1 MANLGAQARS
11 QSNSPHP
18 PQTDH
23 LESSLE
29 YALKNARVVTR
40 DEDFIGSVLVRDGQ
54 IASVDR
60 GLAQTGEDLAGDVLM
75 PGIIDIHTDNLEK
88 HFYPRPNIDWDPVSA
103 AVVHDGGCLSVGVT
117 TVFDSLSL
125 GSFNG
130 SAARG
135 KANLHRLTEGLATA
149 AKADMLKAEHRI
161 HWRCETTSD
170 VLREWLLDF
179 SEHPMSTMFSLMDHT
194 PGQRQYRNIETYL
207 RNWRDNGMT
216 QEAID
221 IRLAE
226 CRERQARNG
235 DTNAALVAEVAKD
248 RCATLISHD
257 DETAEHV
264 DRAADFGATVAEFPV
279 TLEAAAR
286 AQARGMTIVM
296 GGPNLM
302 RGGSYSGNVPA
313 AELAEHNLLEA
324 FASDYVPRSLIECAF
339 RLTAPGFDWSLAK
352 AVATVT
358 ATVAEAADLPD
369 RGVVEVGKRA
379 DLLRVRVAGT
389 MPILKSVWAQG
400 LRVA

>member
-1 MANLGAQARS
+1 M
-11 QSNSPHP
+11 
-18 PQTDH
+18 
-23 LESSLE
+23 EF
-29 YALKNARVVTR
+29 ALKNARVVTR
-40 DEDFIGSVLVRDGQ
+40 DEDFIGSVLVRDGR
-54 IASVDR
+54 IAAVDR
-60 GLAQTGEDLAGDVLM
+60 GVGQIGEDLEGDILI

-88 HFYPRPNIDWDPVSA
+88 HFYPRPNIDWNPVSA

-135 KANLHRLTEGLATA
+135 KENLDRLTAGLSA
-149 AKADMLKAEHRI
+149 AVAGDMLKADHRI

-170 VLREWLLDF
+170 VLAEWLSDL
-179 SEHPMSTMFSLMDHT
+179 SGHPLATMFSLMDHT
-194 PGQRQYRNIETYL
+194 PGQRQYRNLEL
-207 RNWRDNGMT
+207 FLNNWRTGGLDD
-216 QEAID
+216 AAVD
-221 IRLAE
+221 ARLAE
-226 CRERQARNG
+226 WRERQARNA
-235 DTNAALVAEVAKD
+235 DANAKLVAEVAKAKG
-248 RCATLISHD
+248 ATLVSHD

-264 DRAADFGATVAEFPV
+264 DRAADLGATVAEFPV

-313 AELAEHNLLEA
+313 AELAEQDLLEA

-339 RLTAPGFDWSLAK
+339 RLAAPGFDWPLAK

-358 ATVAEAADLPD
+358 ATAAKAADLED
-369 RGVVEVGKRA
+369 RGAVEAGLRA
-379 DLLRVRVAGT
+379 DLLRVRMSGSL
-389 MPILKSVWAQG
+389 PILRGVWAQG
-400 LRVA
+400 QRVA

>member
-1 MANLGAQARS
+1 M
-11 QSNSPHP
+11 
-18 PQTDH
+18 
-23 LESSLE
+23 EF
-29 YALKNARVVTR
+29 ALKNARVVTR
-40 DEDFIGSVLVRDGQ
+40 DEDFIGSVLVRDGR
-54 IASVDR
+54 IAAVDR
-60 GLAQTGEDLAGDVLM
+60 GVGQVGEDFEGDVLI

-135 KANLHRLTEGLATA
+135 KENLHRLTAGLSA
-149 AKADMLKAEHRI
+149 AAEAGMLKADHRI

-170 VLREWLLDF
+170 VLADWLADLSD
-179 SEHPMSTMFSLMDHT
+179 HPLATMFSLMDHT

-207 RNWRDNGMT
+207 ANWRAGGMDD
-216 QEAID
+216 QAID
-221 IRLAE
+221 VRLAE
-226 CRERQARNG
+226 CRERQARNADG
-235 DTNAALVAEVAKD
+235 NARLVAEVAKAKG
-248 RCATLISHD
+248 ATLVSHD
-257 DETAEHV
+257 DETADHV
-264 DRAADFGATVAEFPV
+264 DRAADLGATVAEFPV
-279 TLEAAAR
+279 TLEAAAQ

-313 AELAEHNLLEA
+313 AELAEQDLLEA

-339 RLTAPGFDWSLAK
+339 RLAAPGFDWPLAK

-358 ATVAEAADLPD
+358 ATAAKAADLDD
-369 RGVVEVGKRA
+369 RGAVEPGLRA
-379 DLLRVRVAGT
+379 DLLRVRMAESL
-389 MPILKSVWAQG
+389 PILRGVWAQG

>member
-1 MANLGAQARS
+1 M
-11 QSNSPHP
+11 
-18 PQTDH
+18 
-23 LESSLE
+23 E

-40 DEDFIGSVLVRDGQ
+40 DEDFIGSVLVRDGC

-60 GLAQTGEDLAGDVLM
+60 GVSQTGEDLSGDVLM

-125 GSFNG
+125 GAYNG

-135 KANLHRLTEGLATA
+135 KANLHRLTEGLAA
-149 AKADMLKAEHRI
+149 AERADMLKAEHRI

-170 VLREWLLDF
+170 VMHDWLLEL
-179 SEHPMSTMFSLMDHT
+179 SEHPMTSMFSLMDHT
-194 PGQRQYRNIETYL
+194 PGQRQYRNIENHL
-207 RNWRDNGMT
+207 KNWRDNGMN

-221 IRLAE
+221 LRLAD
-226 CRERQARNG
+226 CRERQVRNA
-235 DTNAALVAEVAKD
+235 DINAALVAKVAKA
-248 RCATLISHD
+248 RNATLISHD
-257 DETAEHV
+257 DETPEHV

-313 AELAEHNLLEA
+313 AELAKKNLLEA

-339 RLTAPGFDWSLAK
+339 RLTAPGFDWPLAK
-352 AVATVT
+352 GVATVT
-358 ATVAEAADLPD
+358 ATVAEAADLGD
-369 RGVVEVGKRA
+369 RGVIEPGKRA
-379 DLLRVRVAGT
+379 DLLRVRVVGDL
-389 MPILKSVWAQG
+389 PILRGVWVQG

>member
-1 MANLGAQARS
+1 M
-11 QSNSPHP
+11 
-18 PQTDH
+18 
-23 LESSLE
+23 E

-40 DEDFIGSVLVRDGQ
+40 DEDFIGSVLVRDGC

-60 GLAQTGEDLAGDVLM
+60 GVSQTGEDLAGDVLM

-135 KANLHRLTEGLATA
+135 KANLHRLTEGLVA
-149 AKADMLKAEHRI
+149 AKQADMLKAEHRI

-170 VLREWLLDF
+170 VLGEWLLDF

-207 RNWRDNGMT
+207 KNWRDNGMT
-216 QEAID
+216 TEAID

-226 CRERQARNG
+226 CRDRQARNG
-235 DTNAALVAEVAKD
+235 DVNAALVAEVAKA
-248 RCATLISHD
+248 RNATLISHD
-257 DETAEHV
+257 DETPEHI
-264 DRAADFGATVAEFPV
+264 DRAADLGATVAEFPV

-313 AELAEHNLLEA
+313 AELAEKNLLEA

-339 RLTAPGFDWSLAK
+339 RLTAPGFDWPLAQG
-352 AVATVT
+352 VATVT
-358 ATVAEAADLPD
+358 ATVAEAADLDD
-369 RGVVEVGKRA
+369 RGVVEPGKRA
-379 DLLRVRVAGT
+379 DLLRVRVVGG
-389 MPILKSVWAQG
+389 MPILKGVWAQG
-400 LRVA
+400 FRVA